1 MIDRFGERY
10 DSSRHVQGT
19 EIKAITYSNM
29 QVLVKENLTHIYVI
43 LDILLVCLNSHSPF
57 MHVKESPIHKNKQLR

>member
-1 MIDRFGERY
+1 MIGRFGERY

-43 LDILLVCLNSHSPF
+43 LDILLVCLGPHAPF
-57 MHVKESPIHKNKQLR
+57 HACEVESIKNNTI